1 MGFGEVF
8 GAIGGV
14 SSIIS
19 SRNQAKAASKAMGY
33 ASDAYAKGET
43 YLQGGLDFAL
53 SGGGISSGGA
63 GGVPTARE
71 GLSHAKQVEQMLN
84 QLGAEYG
91 DFAQQ
96 LWTNWED
103 TWGDMRSNLVEY
115 YDNLDPTKYAVG
127 MKAEIRQNLDKQ
139 FEQFDQAAA
148 QSGIYTSGMK
158 LQAQKEKDFAMAQ
171 EFAGADIQAPEM
183 VRDMQTQFYGAFGAP
198 ERSEALGIQQD
209 AYNFQGQMG
218 QAGGALTQGAYGTLA
233 SMEESAAQR
242 AAAAS
247 AARANMIMG
256 AYGAGADY
264 YSGMGDKYLASAG
277 GYGKSSGTLFG
288 SGMKTLG
295 SSLDD
300 AFPNFN
306 LVKSLGIS

>member
-1 MGFGEVF
+1 MGIGSVV
-8 GAIGGV
+8 GAISGV
-14 SSIIS
+14 SSIIG
-19 SRNQAKAASKAMGY
+19 SRKQAKAASKAMGM
-33 ASDAYAKGET
+33 ASDAYAKGES

-53 SGGGISSGGA
+53 SGGGIGSGGA

-84 QLGAEYG
+84 QLGKEYG
-91 DFAQQ
+91 EFAQG
-96 LWTNWED
+96 LWTSWED
-103 TWGDMRSNLVEY
+103 TWGDMRSNLVDY
-115 YDNLDPTKYAVG
+115 YDNLDPNKYAVG

-139 FEQFDQAAA
+139 FEQFDQTAA

-198 ERSEALGIQQD
+198 ERSEALNAQQN
-209 AYNFQGQMG
+209 AYNFRGQMG

-256 AYGAGADY
+256 AYNQGANY
-264 YSGMGDKYLASAG
+264 YGNMGDKYAGSAA
-277 GYGKSSGTLFG
+277 GYGKSAGTLFG
-288 SGMKTLG
+288 SG
-295 SSLDD
+295 
-300 AFPNFN
+300 
-306 LVKSLGIS
+306 VKSLTSAAETAFPDFKLF